1 MGAWGGLCDWAASQ
15 LHSRNNYYERF
26 DGEIPQSRDIIW
38 MLLRRNWSEPARRPG
53 TVPRRLI
60 CPRLVS
66 HLHIAG
72 VFVCAFFG
80 IFCI

>member
-1 MGAWGGLCDWAASQ
+1 MRCGLGNTLFQ
-15 LHSRNNYYERF
+15 KLLREF